1 MNDAAQ
7 QQPAGEG
14 RFDAKFWRLESYEHP
29 EQPYYYCTPAFIEAD
44 GTAVIGDDLLIAGSE
59 ERVLDQK
66 LISRNILG
74 TIRLVANFLHDCKLK
89 GEEAKI
95 VVPLNATAV
104 SVEAV
109 ATEFA
114 DGCREFLADNNSQ
127 IVFEMVNLPAKF
139 TIDYLDHLGILVF
152 PFCQEYIA
160 RPSPAWTDFTIFANC
175 NFQGVS
181 FDLKN
186 KAWPADKIQPH
197 LEKFCQSA
205 NLNRLTP
212 YLLGAASSDIQGLA
226 NELGFKFVA
235 GKAISGN

>member
-1 MNDAAQ
+1 MDIAAQ
-7 QQPAGEG
+7 QQPVGEG
-14 RFDAKFWRLESYEHP
+14 RFDAKFWQLEAFEHP
-29 EQPYYYCTPAFIEAD
+29 GQQYYYCTPAFIEAD
-44 GTAVIGDDLLIAGSE
+44 GTAMIGDDFLISGSE

-66 LISRNILG
+66 LISRNIHA
-74 TIRLVANFLHDCKLK
+74 TIRLVAGFLHDSKLK
-89 GEEAKI
+89 GEEAK
-95 VVPLNATAV
+95 VVMPLNAKAV
-104 SVEAV
+104 SVESV
-109 ATEFA
+109 ASEFA
-114 DGCREFLADNNSQ
+114 DGCREFLADVNGQ
-127 IVFEMVNLPAKF
+127 IIFEMMNLPPKF

-186 KAWPADKIQPH
+186 KAWPPDKIQPH

-235 GKAISGN
+235 GKAVDET